1 MPHRTSPKSFST
13 SMRHAEPRDIS
24 LLILLH
30 IAKKLFP
37 PVLVVVAYALVAT
50 LIVRWDME
58 RTGEAPQELGEALYG
73 MYMQVFFEPASPLPT
88 APIARL
94 IFFITPVV
102 GTVVLARG
110 VVKVGAQ
117 LLDADERR
125 ALWVKLMSERMHDHV
140 VVCGLGHVG
149 YRVVQ
154 ALVSLGRPIVA
165 IEFKEQSFIE
175 HVRALGIPVIQ
186 GDVRRDELLLE
197 AGIERARAVVC
208 ATNDDLANLEV
219 AIDSKRLNKNI
230 RVVLRMF
237 DQGLATKVGGVLDL
251 DETFSTSALA
261 APLIALQATEQ
272 GVRSVYELG
281 TEIHV
286 IAELTVG
293 QGPKSQLVSVFE
305 SEHPLRITA
314 IQKTGSTTFDR
325 VQRDT
330 TIELGDVIA
339 VDVIASDLSKIRRG
353 IE

>member
-1 MPHRTSPKSFST
+1 MLRA
-13 SMRHAEPRDIS
+13 AEPRDIS

-30 IAKKLFP
+30 IAKKLLP
-37 PVLVVVAYALVAT
+37 PVLVIVAYTVVAALV
-50 LIVRWDME
+50 VQWDMA
-58 RTGEAPQELGEALYG
+58 RVGETTRPLGDELYG
-73 MYMQVFFEPASPLPT
+73 MYMQVFFQPTEPLPV
-88 APIARL
+88 APIARF
-94 IFFITPVV
+94 IFWITPLV
-102 GTVVLARG
+102 GAIALAEG

-117 LLDADERR
+117 LLDGDERR
-125 ALWVKLMSERMHDHV
+125 ALWVKLMSERMQDHV

-165 IEFKEQSFIE
+165 IEAKDESFIE

-186 GDVRRDELLLE
+186 GDARRDDLLLE

-208 ATNDDLANLEV
+208 ATDDDLANLEV
-219 AIDSKRLNKNI
+219 AIDSKKVNKDI
-230 RVVLRMF
+230 RVILRMF

-281 TEIHV
+281 LEVHV
-286 IAELTVG
+286 IVELTVR
-293 QGPKSQLVSVFE
+293 QGPKSQSVGDFE
-305 SEHPLRITA
+305 SEHPLRVTA
-314 IQKTGSTTFDR
+314 VQKAGADTFERATRNMMIDIG
-325 VQRDT
+325 DT
-330 TIELGDVIA
+330 IA
-339 VDVIASDLSKIRRG
+339 VDIDAASLSKIRRG

>member
-1 MPHRTSPKSFST
+1 MVRA
-13 SMRHAEPRDIS
+13 AEPRDIS

-30 IAKKLFP
+30 IAKKLLP
-37 PVLVVVAYALVAT
+37 PVLFIVAYTVVVA
-50 LIVRWDME
+50 LIVRWDMA
-58 RTGEAPQELGEALYG
+58 RVGEATRPLGDELYA
-73 MYMQVFFEPASPLPT
+73 MYMQVFFQPTEPLPA
-88 APIARL
+88 APIARF
-94 IFFITPVV
+94 IFWITPLV
-102 GTVVLARG
+102 GAIALAEG

-117 LLDADERR
+117 LLDGNERR
-125 ALWVKLMSERMHDHV
+125 ALWVKLMSARMQDHV

-165 IEFKEQSFIE
+165 IEAKTESFIE

-186 GDVRRDELLLE
+186 GDVRRDDLLLE

-208 ATNDDLANLEV
+208 ATDDDLANLEV
-219 AIDSKRLNKNI
+219 AIDAKKVNKNI
-230 RVVLRMF
+230 RVILRMF

-281 TEIHV
+281 TEVHV
-286 IAELTVG
+286 IVELTVG
-293 QGPKSQLVSVFE
+293 QGPKSQSVGDFE
-305 SEHPLRITA
+305 NEHPLRVTA
-314 IQKTGSTTFDR
+314 VQKRGADAFERAT
-325 VQRDT
+325 RDVK
-330 TIELGDVIA
+330 IELGDVIA
-339 VDVIASDLSKIRRG
+339 VDINAAALSKIRRG